1 METNHLFLF
10 RLEIENEKQER
21 HALPPSDDSDVVIVF
36 SGVLRCGCVPGS
48 L

>member
-1 METNHLFLF
+1 MEWRPITCFV
-10 RLEIENEKQER
+10 LEIENEKQER

-36 SGVLRCGCVPGS
+36 SGVLRCDCVPGS